1 MNDKRKKVYAII
13 IVVLFVL
20 SIATSLLPSFEVK
33 ASQTYYL
40 KDTTLWKYL
49 PSGDELYN
57 LQVYNEGIL
66 NSNLGD
72 EILKGCNTSKLLD
85 TEQTNNYITRYENF
99 KNMLNDK
106 TLSISGFI
114 GGYSLEQIT
123 LDIDSYPSIQW
134 FRDFLEDDTGY
145 NVYLA
150 INESDAGF
158 QLDYYITTE
167 NLDNHGFSC
176 NGGGYLYSLENTTV
190 YYISINLL
198 ANNFYNNPNI
208 QVNTFNINSDRVS
221 PTGFQLYTDFPLYFT
236 WAEGYGSTYQNL
248 NSASAIRDMLSQG
261 QTSDFLVDRRT
272 LMSNYGGRLTVDTD
286 PISQANVGVYDF
298 DFYPSGDVTSGVL
311 NIDNLQLSAKTSEM
325 ENVHLYAL
333 ITYNF
338 QCNGFYYE
346 YGTNVGLVENYILNN
361 MNTKPSRFNIRNVNI
376 LETTI
381 DLDDTTYQ
389 TYSSRSIMKDT
400 GPTDGEKYSI
410 YIEDGIPRSID
421 MFDLYGISN
430 YCQFVASTQTTPTT
444 KVSNISSS
452 VVTVFQVSCSIK
464 IDYNDGQVSKTL
476 ATNTYDYF
484 TGDNYKY
491 GLTSTDNN
499 TPADDMPS
507 TVTDGLQWIN
517 NGGFGNGVG
526 GNTVNGGSNSNSNTN
541 SNNPSFTNNN
551 NPTIN
556 IENNNTGGGFGT
568 PETQNGMI
576 EEIWSIWSSW
586 QFLKDITQEVAENDF
601 IQFVFSGDL
610 YQLPLMNIVI
620 PAVAVI
626 VFISIASTVIRF
638 IRGN

>member
-1 MNDKRKKVYAII
+1 MNERSKKIYA
-13 IVVLFVL
+13 VVIAILLVL
-20 SIATSLLPSFEVK
+20 SFATSFLPSIQVNAEDEPISFEVT
-33 ASQTYYL
+33 SL
-40 KDTTLWKYL
+40 DFIS
-49 PSGDELYN
+49 SGRFT
-57 LQVYNEGIL
+57 GI
-66 NSNLGD
+66 D
-72 EILKGCNTSKLLD
+72 
-85 TEQTNNYITRYENF
+85 
-99 KNMLNDK
+99 
-106 TLSISGFI
+106 SGFN
-114 GGYSLEQIT
+114 YSLYE
-123 LDIDSYPSIQW
+123 
-134 FRDFLEDDTGY
+134 TGY
-145 NVYLA
+145 NNA
-150 INESDAGF
+150 ITGNRFPLDA
-158 QLDYYITTE
+158 
-167 NLDNHGFSC
+167 
-176 NGGGYLYSLENTTV
+176 LENVVSADRNPFPRDYDSVYTSLVSNFENYNYSVTFNDFGSGTTYNDLKSFITDPSSFNYYVCIGNASTSSNPGISIYYSYGDLKLCQVNKTV
-190 YYISINLL
+190 YAYSTDTIYNMNFPFNQNYTADYRDIYTYS
-198 ANNFYNNPNI
+198 ANTLSNVSNTFYN
-208 QVNTFNINSDRVS
+208 VYSTFPI
-221 PTGFQLYTDFPLYFT
+221 FL
-236 WAEGYGSTYQNL
+236 TYHDNGISGD
-248 NSASAIRDMLSQG
+248 NDYSSYSSASTLATDY
-261 QTSDFLVDRRT
+261 LVNGVNSEFFIDRR
-272 LMSNYGGRLTVDTD
+272 LLFSNFVPDGYNVNSD
-286 PISQANVGVYDF
+286 PISQENVGVYDF

-346 YGTNVGLVENYILNN
+346 YGTNVGLVENYILQN
-361 MNTKPSRFNIRNVNI
+361 MNTKISRFNIRNVNI

-381 DLDDTTYQ
+381 DLDDTSYQ
-389 TYSSRSIMKDT
+389 TFSSRSIMKDT
-400 GPTDGEKYSI
+400 GPSDGEKYSI

-430 YCQFVASTQTTPTT
+430 YCQFIASTQTTPKT
-444 KVSNISSS
+444 KVGNISSS
-452 VVTVFQVSCSIK
+452 VVTAFQVSCSIK
-464 IDYNDGQVSKTL
+464 VDYNDGQVSKTL

-484 TGDNYKY
+484 TGENYKY
-491 GLTSTDNN
+491 GFTSTDNN
-499 TPADDMPS
+499 TPADEMPS